1 MENIDYFVKGVDIY
15 EGYKLSIRERLRQDE
30 LINHQ
35 NVCGCLNLLS
45 LFMKECDEIIRNN
58 RVNSKIIEVN
68 HLSKK

>member
-15 EGYKLSIRERLRQDE
+15 EGYKLSISQ

-45 LFMKECDEIIRNN
+45 LFMNECDEIIRNN
-58 RVNSKIIEVN
+58 RVNIKIIEVN
-68 HLSKK
+68 HSSKK